1 MCGSTYHV
9 RENEAREPAEGLGGG
24 EEIAQYAFADES
36 KRLWI
41 YKLKDELGLF
51 DVRGRLCGN
60 PDTIDKRL
68 REHERATA
76 NA

>member
-1 MCGSTYHV
+1 MSAKTKSANRPKALVG
-9 RENEAREPAEGLGGG
+9 ARQ
-24 EEIAQYAFADES
+24 IARYAFADES

-51 DVRGRLCGN
+51 YVRGRLCGN

-68 REHERATA
+68 GEHERATA
-76 NA
+76 EA